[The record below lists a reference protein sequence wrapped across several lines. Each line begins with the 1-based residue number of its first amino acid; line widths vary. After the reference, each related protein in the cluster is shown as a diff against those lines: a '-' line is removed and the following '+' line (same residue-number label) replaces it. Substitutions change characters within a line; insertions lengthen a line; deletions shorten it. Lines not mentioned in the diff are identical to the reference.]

1 MANFFLRL
9 KLKKDMYIISKASLI
24 SLFIFLFSAYLSS
37 ILLPNLS
44 IAERQNIVL
53 ILAFILFSIILVL
66 SYVKIPM
73 KILTKLEE
81 FYPEVPFIII
91 GIGCLALL
99 IAFSIVSK
107 YPNVPDA
114 PIVYQFIGGILILLS
129 IPFIPFGIILLIIT
143 LAAKRS
149 LESRV
154 FFTLKK
160 ANAILDNVED
170 KNKIDTKNLKR
181 YIYLTYKNIKTKIGK
196 ELKLEPPNK
205 SDGVSALDIEYT
217 FLNYLPYYIEFGGKE
232 QLQSLKNSLETML
245 NSVNEKDEIN
255 WRSLTP
261 VILKLNDDIITYLR
275 ESNFNLTYKK
285 LPRRSEWILKNKDT
299 IVQAIGLIVPIIL
312 FILAKLYPPKV
323 P

>member
-9 KLKKDMYIISKASLI
+9 KLKKDMYIISKASFI
-24 SLFIFLFSAYLSS
+24 SFFIILLSAYLSPILFPNFSFAEQQS
-37 ILLPNLS
+37 IF
-44 IAERQNIVL
+44 L
-53 ILAFILFSIILVL
+53 ILTFSLFPITLAL
-66 SYVKIPM
+66 SYVKISM
-73 KILTKLEE
+73 KILTKLEK

-99 IAFSIVSK
+99 IVFLIFLK
-107 YPNVPDA
+107 YPNPLDV
-114 PIVYQFIGGILILLS
+114 PIVYKFIVGISALLS

-143 LAAKRS
+143 LAAKIS

-170 KNKIDTKNLKR
+170 KDKIDTKNLKR

-232 QLQSLKNSLETML
+232 QLQSLKNKLETML

-261 VILKLNDDIITYLR
+261 MILKLNDDIITYLR
-275 ESNFNLTYKK
+275 ESNFNSL
-285 LPRRSEWILKNKDT
+285 
-299 IVQAIGLIVPIIL
+299 VIG
-312 FILAKLYPPKV
+312 
-323 P
+323 